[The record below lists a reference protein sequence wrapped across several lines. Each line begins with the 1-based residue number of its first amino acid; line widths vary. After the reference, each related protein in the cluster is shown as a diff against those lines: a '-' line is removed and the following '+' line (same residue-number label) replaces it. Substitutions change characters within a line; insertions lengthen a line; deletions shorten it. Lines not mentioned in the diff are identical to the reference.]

1 MELCV
6 FAVDDGYP
14 EAICKGYRS
23 NFLKRE
29 DYEQLRA
36 CKNMEQIINV
46 HGIPEFI
53 YFTGTSR
60 DRLLV

>member
-29 DYEQLRA
+29 DYDQLKT
-36 CKNMEQIINV
+36 CKNME
-46 HGIPEFI
+46 
-53 YFTGTSR
+53 
-60 DRLLV
+60 